1 MSIKMFNVDGQQCVM
16 SGDLPNGYTED
27 RSTGEVVDSDGKV
40 VGMIGCCPVGPIGEI
55 GTIGRNKVGKNTP
68 PAESES

>member
-1 MSIKMFNVDGQQCVM
+1 MSIKMFDVDGQQCVM

-27 RSTGEVVDSDGKV
+27 RLTGHVMDSYGNV
-40 VGMIGCCPVGPIGEI
+40 VGVIGCCPVGPMGDIGS
-55 GTIGRNKVGKNTP
+55 IGRNKVGKNTP